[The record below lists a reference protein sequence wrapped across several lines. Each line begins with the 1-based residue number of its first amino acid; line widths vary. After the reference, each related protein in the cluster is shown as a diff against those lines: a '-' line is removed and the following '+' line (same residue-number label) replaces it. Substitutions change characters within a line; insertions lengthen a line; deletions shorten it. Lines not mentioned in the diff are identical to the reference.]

1 MMSCILFLLS
11 AVSAQHTAS
20 LAPLA
25 ATSPSPSAPSQRLA
39 AFDAH
44 TGDRQEAGEGRH
56 LVVLGAVLAG
66 ACIFSGVILG
76 FLLLSSVAG
85 LAVPLLG
92 ALPSTS
98 AAVFAMQVLAVG
110 STSPLN
116 DLAVPLRWM
125 APQPDSMLVGCILL
139 LAFVW
144 LARRAALRLHR
155 KQLDQSSAEPHGLSP
170 GSWELRALGL
180 VAFPLAAA
188 STQLA
193 ASLDQADSALA
204 GLVVSTVI
212 LCFLTNQAVL
222 AFRFLHQVLEEGSV
236 TRTPLPAGAGQVF
249 IDKRCDELRALP
261 LGASPGEAM
270 SEWLGTSGWWVA
282 PSVALIEETEWTDEA
297 METFRERMAHSSL
310 EVPEDNTR
318 QRAPDS
324 LDDEL
329 QDQPLLE
336 AKSEGADSTGDGTP
350 STLPE
355 PQVLFRGGAS
365 AVKECHPLTVKS
377 TVCFDGPTR
386 EACAGVACLPWLD
399 CAVPSS
405 ALRRVEDVSGC
416 VTLRVHPSQLTGK
429 LSSGQYAACFDWGTK
444 SPWRWP
450 VDLSAQVFLG
460 LWLGLQR
467 SGRQVL
473 PAAAGLID
481 ACTLLVVAGLV
492 LFFFKV
498 SAWEHWLDNA
508 ALRSAYLMVLQVV
521 SLRVMWDPAP
531 GKANALEVPA
541 SVLAAG
547 LALVPVFISLLSGV
561 CLVGVV
567 LGRLETQGLRQ
578 DRMLQMSVAGWA
590 DAEARGGPGFSGCT
604 AVPHFPRGD
613 PQDVEVILPGS
624 KKAFAILLPAR
635 SRIRI
640 QHFQLLPPATRGAG
654 AQALLPPGGDGD
666 RPRLPLPPWFLFPVE
681 GKATVAEVSKAPP
694 GVVPLAALLSPGRPG
709 TLIYAEACH
718 NRGDVEWQ
726 QAVLGFFRDE
736 GSALADEA
744 LCHIAAAQD
753 DARLQPCLVV
763 VEVLPSLASEFMDE
777 RCQLPEASANFLSE
791 SRVCLARALV
801 LTAQSSLGHAWCVTL
816 WTVRVVLLLT
826 AGVTSGEEAKGEA
839 APRRLQTSQQCR
851 IDLEDMLRDPNWD
864 YVNNSATRWCRLRL
878 ENEMASCCRVANFA
892 EGKGEDCSNC
902 VANCLHQNMI
912 TLCNQNFGQAC
923 IVKRKP
929 FFRTGAPDV
938 EAWCGQV

>member
-1 MMSCILFLLS
+1 MPMMSCILFLLS
-11 AVSAQHTAS
+11 VVSAQDTAS
-20 LAPLA
+20 LAPLAPLA
-25 ATSPSPSAPSQRLA
+25 ATSPSPSGPSRRLG

-56 LVVLGAVLAG
+56 LVVLGAILAG

-155 KQLDQSSAEPHGLSP
+155 KQLDQSSAQPHGLSP

-236 TRTPLPAGAGQVF
+236 TRTPLPAGPGQVF

-297 METFRERMAHSSL
+297 MESFRERMAHSSL
-310 EVPEDNTR
+310 EVAEDSIR

-377 TVCFDGPTR
+377 RVCFDGPAR

-405 ALRRVEDVSGC
+405 ALRRVEDLSGC

-460 LWLGLQR
+460 LWLGLKR

-498 SAWEHWLDNA
+498 SAWEHWIDNA

-521 SLRVMWDPAP
+521 SLKVMWDPAP

-541 SVLAAG
+541 AVLAAG

-590 DAEARGGPGFSGCT
+590 DAEARGGPGFSGCS
-604 AVPHFPRGD
+604 AVPHLPRGD

-624 KKAFAILLPAR
+624 KKAFAILLPGR
-635 SRIRI
+635 SRMRI

-681 GKATVAEVSKAPP
+681 GKAAGAEVSKAPP

-777 RCQLPEASANFLSE
+777 RCQLPE
-791 SRVCLARALV
+791 
-801 LTAQSSLGHAWCVTL
+801 
-816 WTVRVVLLLT
+816 VVLLLT
-826 AGVTSGEEAKGEA
+826 AGVTSGEEA

-878 ENEMASCCRVANFA
+878 ENEMAGCCRVANFA

-902 VANCLHQNMI
+902 VANCLHQNMV

-938 EAWCGQV
+938 EAWCGQF

>member
-1 MMSCILFLLS
+1 MMSCFLFLLS
-11 AVSAQHTAS
+11 AVFAQDTAS
-20 LAPLA
+20 APPLA
-25 ATSPSPSAPSQRLA
+25 QPASPKTPSVSA
-39 AFDAH
+39 ASTASASGASEARPGTFESR
-44 TGDRQEAGEGRH
+44 TGDRPGGEGERH
-56 LVVLGAVLAG
+56 LAVLGAVLAG

-76 FLLLSSVAG
+76 FLLLSAVAG
-85 LAVPLLG
+85 LAVPLMG

-98 AAVFAMQVLAVG
+98 AAIFATQVLAAG
-110 STSPLN
+110 PTSPLN

-144 LARRAALRLHR
+144 LARRTALRLHR
-155 KQLDQSSAEPHGLSP
+155 KHLDQSSATQVPHQVPHGLSP

-193 ASLDQADSALA
+193 ASLDRADSALA

-236 TRTPLPAGAGQVF
+236 TRTPLPTGLGQVF
-249 IDKRCDELRALP
+249 IDRRCDELRALP

-297 METFRERMAHSSL
+297 METFRERMTHSSL
-310 EVPEDNTR
+310 EVPGDSTR

-336 AKSEGADSTGDGTP
+336 AKSEGADTTGDGTP
-350 STLPE
+350 TTLPE

-377 TVCFDGPTR
+377 TVCFDGPAR

-405 ALRRVEDVSGC
+405 ALRRVEDLSGC

-473 PAAAGLID
+473 PAAAGLIVD
-481 ACTLLVVAGLV
+481 AGALVVVAGLV

-498 SAWEHWLDNA
+498 PAWEHWIDNA

-531 GKANALEVPA
+531 GKQGALEVPA
-541 SVLAAG
+541 AVLAAG
-547 LALVPVFISLLSGV
+547 LALVPVSISLLSGV

-613 PQDVEVILPGS
+613 PREVEVILPGS
-624 KKAFAILLPAR
+624 KKAFAILLPGR
-635 SRIRI
+635 SRMRI

-654 AQALLPPGGDGD
+654 AQALLHSGDGAD
-666 RPRLPLPPWFLFPVE
+666 RPRLPLPPWFLFPME
-681 GKATVAEVSKAPP
+681 GKAAGAEASPAPP
-694 GVVPLAALLSPGRPG
+694 GVVPLAALLWPGRPG

-718 NRGDVEWQ
+718 NRGDVQWQ
-726 QAVLGFFRDE
+726 QAVLGFFHDE

-744 LCHIAAAQD
+744 LRHISAAQED
-753 DARLQPCLVV
+753 PRLQPCLVV

-777 RCQLPEASANFLSE
+777 RCQLPE
-791 SRVCLARALV
+791 
-801 LTAQSSLGHAWCVTL
+801 
-816 WTVRVVLLLT
+816 
-826 AGVTSGEEAKGEA
+826 
-839 APRRLQTSQQCR
+839 
-851 IDLEDMLRDPNWD
+851 
-864 YVNNSATRWCRLRL
+864 
-878 ENEMASCCRVANFA
+878 
-892 EGKGEDCSNC
+892 
-902 VANCLHQNMI
+902 
-912 TLCNQNFGQAC
+912 
-923 IVKRKP
+923 
-929 FFRTGAPDV
+929 DV
-938 EAWCGQV
+938 